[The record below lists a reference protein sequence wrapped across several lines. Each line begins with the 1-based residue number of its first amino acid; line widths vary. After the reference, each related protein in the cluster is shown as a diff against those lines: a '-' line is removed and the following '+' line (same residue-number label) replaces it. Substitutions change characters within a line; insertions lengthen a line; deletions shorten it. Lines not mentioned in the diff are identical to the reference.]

1 MAEELN
7 TNWLKQQLPER
18 VAAEIEKIAKEQK
31 LSEKEKQKLYQNA
44 TKNYLKSQVDPGE
57 AVGIVSAQSLGEPGT
72 QMTMRTHHFVGVAQ
86 LNVTL
91 GLPRIIEIFDARKDP
106 KTPSMM
112 IYLKSPHNKS
122 RQAAEKIAAR
132 VKRVTL
138 KELTKEITLNLAELS
153 TTISLEKEELELHG
167 VKSDHIARAIE
178 QQAKAKVEGSGL
190 TLKVTAKDQ
199 DIKKIYRF
207 KEKLKDV
214 TVAGIKDITAVLP
227 VLRRYTK
234 EQALQIF
241 GDLKSVVEL
250 NADEYGEFAIQT
262 FGSNLKDV
270 LQAENVDEVRT
281 TTNNIIEISK
291 VLGIEAARQA
301 IVDEAV
307 SVLQEQGMDVD
318 IRHILLVADMMCST
332 GEVKGITRHGITSQ
346 KTSVLARASFEIPLK
361 HLIDASIAG
370 ETDKLSS
377 VIENVM
383 INQPVP
389 VGTGLPGLVVKMLR
403 EKEAED

>member
-7 TNWLKQQLPER
+7 VNWLKQQLPEGI
-18 VAAEIEKIAKEQK
+18 AAEIEKLAKEKK
-31 LSEKEKQKLYQNA
+31 LSEKEKQKLYQTT
-44 TKNYLKSQVDPGE
+44 TKHYLESQVDPGE

-112 IYLKSPHNKS
+112 IYLRSPHNKS

-132 VKRVTL
+132 LKRITL
-138 KELTKEITLNLAELS
+138 KELAKEITLNLAELS
-153 TTISLEKEELELHG
+153 ITIGLEKEELELHG
-167 VKSDHIARAIE
+167 VKSEQIAKAME
-178 QQAKAKVEGSGL
+178 QLAKAKVEGSGL
-190 TLKVTAKDQ
+190 TLKVIAKDQ

-207 KEKLKDV
+207 KEKLKDI

-241 GDLKSVVEL
+241 GDLKSVIEL
-250 NADEYGEFAIQT
+250 DTGDYGEFAIQT

-270 LQAENVDEVRT
+270 LPVEAVDEART
-281 TTNNIIEISK
+281 TTNNLIEIGK

-301 IVDEAV
+301 IVNEAV

-318 IRHILLVADMMCST
+318 VRHILLVADMMCST

-389 VGTGLPGLVVKMLR
+389 VGTGLPGLIVKMLR

>member
-1 MAEELN
+1 MPEDTSTE
-7 TNWLKQQLPER
+7 WLKQQLPEK
-18 VAAEIEKIAKEQK
+18 VIAEVEKVAKERK
-31 LSEKEKQKLYQNA
+31 LSEKEKQKLYQNSV
-44 TKNYLKSQVDPGE
+44 KQYLESQIDPGE
-57 AVGIVSAQSLGEPGT
+57 AVGIISAQSLGEPGT
-72 QMTMRTHHFVGVAQ
+72 QMTMRTHRFAGVAQ

-138 KELTKEITLNLAELS
+138 KELAKEVILNLAELS
-153 TTISLEKEELELHG
+153 ITISLEKEELELHG
-167 VKSDHIARAIE
+167 VKSEQIAKAIE
-178 QQAKAKVEGSGL
+178 LQTKAKVDGTGL

-207 KEKLKDV
+207 KEKLKDI

-227 VLRRYTK
+227 VFRKDT
-234 EQALQIF
+234 E
-241 GDLKSVVEL
+241 
-250 NADEYGEFAIQT
+250 EFAIQT
-262 FGSNLKDV
+262 FGSSLKDV
-270 LQAENVDEVRT
+270 LQVDDVDETRT
-281 TTNNIIEISK
+281 TTNNLIEIGK

-301 IVDEAV
+301 IVDEV
-307 SVLQEQGMDVD
+307 MSVLEEQGMPVD
-318 IRHILLVADMMCST
+318 IRHVMLVADLMCST

-361 HLIDASIAG
+361 HLIDASIVG
-370 ETDKLSS
+370 ETDKLAS

-389 VGTGLPGLVVKMLR
+389 IGTGLPGLIVKMLR
-403 EKEAED
+403 SKEEKEEE

>member
-1 MAEELN
+1 MPEDTSTE
-7 TNWLKQQLPER
+7 WLKQQLPEKVVAEVER
-18 VAAEIEKIAKEQK
+18 VAKERK
-31 LSEKEKQKLYQNA
+31 LSEKEKQKLYQNSV
-44 TKNYLKSQVDPGE
+44 KQYLESQIDPGE
-57 AVGIVSAQSLGEPGT
+57 AVGIISAQSLGEPGT
-72 QMTMRTHHFVGVAQ
+72 QMTMRTHRFAGVAQ

-138 KELTKEITLNLAELS
+138 KELAKEVILNLAELS
-153 TTISLEKEELELHG
+153 ITISLEKEELELHG
-167 VKSDHIARAIE
+167 VKSEQIAKAIE
-178 QQAKAKVEGSGL
+178 LQTKAKVDGTGL

-207 KEKLKDV
+207 KEKLKDI

-227 VLRRYTK
+227 VFRKDT
-234 EQALQIF
+234 E
-241 GDLKSVVEL
+241 
-250 NADEYGEFAIQT
+250 EFAIQT
-262 FGSNLKDV
+262 FGSSLKDV
-270 LQAENVDEVRT
+270 LQVDDVDETRT
-281 TTNNIIEISK
+281 TTNNLIEIGK

-301 IVDEAV
+301 IVDEV
-307 SVLQEQGMDVD
+307 MSVLEEQGMPVD
-318 IRHILLVADMMCST
+318 IRHVMLVADLMCST

-361 HLIDASIAG
+361 HLIDASIVG
-370 ETDKLSS
+370 ETDKLAS

-389 VGTGLPGLVVKMLR
+389 IGTGLPGLIVKMLR
-403 EKEAED
+403 SKEEKEEE

>member
-1 MAEELN
+1 MVEEMDS
-7 TNWLKQQLPER
+7 NWLKQQLPDGI
-18 VAAEIEKIAKEQK
+18 AAEIEKFAKEQK

-72 QMTMRTHHFVGVAQ
+72 QMTMRTHHFVGVSQ

-132 VKRVTL
+132 LKRVTL
-138 KELTKEITLNLAELS
+138 KELAKEIILNLAELS

-167 VKSDHIARAIE
+167 VKSENVAKAIE

-207 KEKLKDV
+207 KEKLKEV

-227 VLRRYTK
+227 VFRKDT
-234 EQALQIF
+234 E
-241 GDLKSVVEL
+241 
-250 NADEYGEFAIQT
+250 EYAIQT
-262 FGSNLKDV
+262 FGSNLKDI
-270 LQAENVDEVRT
+270 LQAEDVDNIRT

-301 IVDEAV
+301 IINEAV

-318 IRHILLVADMMCST
+318 VRHILLVADMMCST

>member
-1 MAEELN
+1 MATNGDTN
-7 TNWLKQQLPER
+7 TEWLKQQLPDG
-18 VAAEIEKIAKEQK
+18 VVAEIEKSAKEQK
-31 LSEKEKQKLYQNA
+31 LSEKDKQKLYQNA
-44 TKNYLKSQVDPGE
+44 VKHYVESQVDPGE

-72 QMTMRTHHFVGVAQ
+72 QMTMRTHHFVGVSQ

-91 GLPRIIEIFDARKDP
+91 GLPRIIEIFDARKNP

-132 VKRVTL
+132 LKRVTL
-138 KELTKEITLNLAELS
+138 KELAKEVTLNLAELS
-153 TTISLEKEELELHG
+153 ITISLEKEELELHG
-167 VKSDHIARAIE
+167 VKSEHLAKTIE
-178 QQAKAKVEGSGL
+178 LQTKAKVDGSGL
-190 TLKVTAKDQ
+190 TLKITAKDQ

-207 KEKLKDV
+207 KEKLKDI
-214 TVAGIKDITAVLP
+214 TVAGVKDITAILP
-227 VLRRYTK
+227 VFRKDT
-234 EQALQIF
+234 E
-241 GDLKSVVEL
+241 
-250 NADEYGEFAIQT
+250 EFAIQT
-262 FGSNLKDV
+262 FGTNLKDV
-270 LQAENVDEVRT
+270 LQVDEVDETRT
-281 TTNNIIEISK
+281 TTNNLVEIGK

-301 IVDEAV
+301 IVNEV
-307 SVLQEQGMDVD
+307 MSVLEEQGMPVD
-318 IRHILLVADMMCST
+318 IRHVMLVADMMCST

-361 HLIDASIAG
+361 HLIDASIVG
-370 ETDKLSS
+370 ETDKLAS

-403 EKEAED
+403 EKPE